1 MQRCTKQEDV
11 IWKAALRIRASTVA
25 PKHMQA
31 VKDGL
36 RDQYHHAINIV
47 PTILELLDITLPE
60 SIKGVQPPY
69 QFEGGTIKKVTVNV
83 SGEHVLDLEKEAWGM
98 LVREWFEEAYLN
110 TGTLQAVTTSPS
122 NHP

>member
-47 PTILELLDITLPE
+47 PTILELFDITLPE

-69 QFEGGTIKKVTVNV
+69 QFEGGTIKKVYRERQRRTRAG
-83 SGEHVLDLEKEAWGM
+83 SGEGSLGYARARMV
-98 LVREWFEEAYLN
+98 
-110 TGTLQAVTTSPS
+110 
-122 NHP
+122 